1 MTIQNLAKIALSLLA
16 LLLLLACIAIVV
28 AILRPPQP
36 ERNDLYTRWQGDRLQ
51 IAGSDGRWL
60 VTHLENVTDHT
71 IAKLPEPI
79 FVVESGGISFTLS
92 NLAALKWTIPA
103 QPFDNPFTL
112 ETAPP
117 PSTNIP
123 IQALYMPMSR
133 AKFVH

>member
-1 MTIQNLAKIALSLLA
+1 MTIQNFAKIALSLLA

-71 IAKLPEPI
+71 ITKLLEPI

-92 NLAALKWTIPA
+92 NLAALKWT
-103 QPFDNPFTL
+103 NPLTIHSFWKL
-112 ETAPP
+112 
-117 PSTNIP
+117 
-123 IQALYMPMSR
+123 LLLL
-133 AKFVH
+133 